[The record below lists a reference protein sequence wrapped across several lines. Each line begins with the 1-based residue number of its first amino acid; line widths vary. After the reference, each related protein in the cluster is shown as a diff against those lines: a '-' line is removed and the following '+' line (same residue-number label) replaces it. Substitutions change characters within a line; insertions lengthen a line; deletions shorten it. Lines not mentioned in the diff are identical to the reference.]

1 MRCKPIASAS
11 LAHATRFIALL
22 ALLAS
27 CATPGASPLAENRCA
42 GRPSFEDTATAL
54 AACLPA
60 QATAADTSRLLAAWE
75 RINDEWG
82 GATQADVLPGGG
94 PELLVRYHA
103 DLKEVSWNPQ
113 GTFIVLQQRDGRW
126 RSASEIDG
134 AMLGIRDVNGAP
146 WTNWSYHII
155 NTADLT
161 GDGLD
166 DVVAELRYSN
176 GLHVGFRYLALLTA
190 HPDVKSREV
199 GAAEPRAAK
208 SRAAGGI
215 GEGEPSGLRVVYLED
230 TTRTR
235 PTYRLIDPG
244 GRKSL
249 QSVITVREQ
258 NAITRTLAASTG
270 DVIEMAR
277 EEINP
282 AASTV
287 SARTPDGAQWYGFDQ
302 FDGGG
307 GSSMYDPVLG
317 LYRLKDGQLQHFNMP
332 GTVRLLKVGPDG
344 SVYVLGGLGVMRY
357 IDGRWETLLSTQG
370 DPSLAAAPFVP
381 FDLAFGGNGALW
393 VAGIHSLAHF
403 ERGSWTQT
411 VMPARRLLVAPDG
424 SLWTEGWDGRAD
436 SDCCFNHLTGTTWV
450 TYTHSAALPVAPDL
464 QERIR
469 ALQR

>member
-1 MRCKPIASAS
+1 M
-11 LAHATRFIALL
+11 LL
-22 ALLAS
+22 TLVAS
-27 CATPGASPLAENRCA
+27 CSAPGASPLSESRCT
-42 GRPSFEDTATAL
+42 GMPSLEDTTTAL

-60 QATAADTSRLLAAWE
+60 HASAADASRMLAAWE

-94 PELLVRYHA
+94 QELLLRYHA

-113 GTFIVLQQRDGRW
+113 GRFVVLQRRGGGW
-126 RSASEIDG
+126 SVASDLNG
-134 AMLGIRDVNGAP
+134 AQLGIKDVNGAP
-146 WTNWSYHII
+146 WTNWSYHILD
-155 NTADLT
+155 TADLT

-190 HPDVKSREV
+190 HPDTESRGV
-199 GAAEPRAAK
+199 GGAEPRT
-208 SRAAGGI
+208 SVGG
-215 GEGEPSGLRVVYLED
+215 GPPGLVIAYMED

-235 PTYRLIDPG
+235 PAYRLIDSG

-258 NAITRTLAASTG
+258 SAITRTLASTTG
-270 DVIEMAR
+270 NTFQR
-277 EEINP
+277 LGEEINP

-287 SARTPDGAQWYGFDQ
+287 SASTPDGAHWYGFDQ

-317 LYRLKDGQLQHFNMP
+317 LYRLKDGRLQHFDIP
-332 GTVRLLKVGPDG
+332 GTVRVLKVGPDG
-344 SVYVLGGLGVMRY
+344 SLYVLGGLGVMKYR
-357 IDGRWETLLSTQG
+357 DGRWETLLSTQSN
-370 DPSLAAAPFVP
+370 PSMAAAPFVP
-381 FDLAFGGNGALW
+381 FDLAFGGNGELW
-393 VAGIHSLAHF
+393 IAGIHSLARF

-424 SLWTEGWDGRAD
+424 SVWTEGWDGRAD
-436 SDCCFNHLTGTTWV
+436 SDCCFNHLTGSTWV